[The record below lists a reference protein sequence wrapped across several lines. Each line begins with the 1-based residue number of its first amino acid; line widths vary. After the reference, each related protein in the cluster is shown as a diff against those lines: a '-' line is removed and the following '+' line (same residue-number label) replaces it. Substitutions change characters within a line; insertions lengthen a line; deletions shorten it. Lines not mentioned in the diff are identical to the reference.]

1 MLLKIVSFWK
11 NNPTSW
17 NE

>member
-11 NNPTSW
+11 NNLTSW